1 MSAKEETPDVQM
13 EDAGS
18 PSQYALDPE
27 KIVILPG
34 ASPDGTAASFQI
46 KNEDHTLG
54 NPLRYI
60 IMKNPDVEFC
70 GYSIPH
76 PSEAKLNIRIQTY
89 GQTTA
94 FQALQKGL
102 KDLVDLCDHTER
114 LFRQRVTEGNYG
126 SEEPN

>member
-1 MSAKEETPDVQM
+1 MADENKPEEQIVDTEMAEQEQVEEVLEAD
-13 EDAGS
+13 
-18 PSQYALDPE
+18 
-27 KIVILPG
+27 KIIV
-34 ASPDGTAASFQI
+34 I

-76 PSEAKLNIRIQTY
+76 PSEAKMNVRIQTY
-89 GQTTA
+89 GETTA

-102 KDLVDLCDHTER
+102 RDLVDLCNHTEA
-114 LFRQRVTEGNYG
+114 LFRQKVNEGNY
-126 SEEPN
+126 SQEEP